1 MCCNVLTVDGGEG
14 SLMCSSTPRNQDCHQ
29 GPFQAPTWCLLNP
42 LEGRRHLQ
50 LSQKSGSSI
59 SWASSH
65 QWPLMQDTKASSLA
79 SVRRLSEGPSSLQ
92 SSGGTCNCTAF
103 PCLPA
108 PSPAS
113 LTALQTLPPGALL
126 RQQSAGGPGSE
137 RLFPR
142 SKTPAYIY

>member
-1 MCCNVLTVDGGEG
+1 MCCNVSDSGRGEG
-14 SLMCSSTPRNQDCHQ
+14 SLMCSSTSRNQDCHR

-42 LEGRRHLQ
+42 SEGRRHLQ

-65 QWPLMQDTKASSLA
+65 QWPLMRGTKASPLA
-79 SVRRLSEGPSSLQ
+79 SVGRLSEGPSSLQ

-103 PCLPA
+103 PRLPA

-113 LTALQTLPPGALL
+113 LTARQTLPPGALL
-126 RQQSAGGPGSE
+126 RQQSAGGPGSA

-142 SKTPAYIY
+142 PKTPAYIY